1 MDFNFTSN
9 SVDGFTEKRPVG
21 ESLKEVIKIPQD
33 VRGKKSL
40 NQGNIEP
47 QRPRGRSMP
56 GMYKEQERQFSEKQ

>member
-47 QRPRGRSMP
+47 QRP
-56 GMYKEQERQFSEKQ
+56 